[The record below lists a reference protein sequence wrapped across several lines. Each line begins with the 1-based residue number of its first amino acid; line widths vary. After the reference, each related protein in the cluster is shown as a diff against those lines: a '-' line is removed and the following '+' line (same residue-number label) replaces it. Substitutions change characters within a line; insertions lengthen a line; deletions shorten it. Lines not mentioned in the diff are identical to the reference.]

1 MFALGFLLM
10 LAEIT
15 LGGPCGPTTVAP
27 DGAPHSEMG
36 RELK

>member
-27 DGAPHSEMG
+27 DGAPHSEQG
-36 RELK
+36 QVSK